1 MSTIQDIA
9 LKLKIFSANS
19 FTRTQRVA
27 AVLGL
32 IAAATVP
39 FVLLSFG
46 GREANSMPWYI
57 WTLIPLVLL
66 LVLQIGFLMFRR
78 ESHDAKD
85 ISIKPKYH

>member
-1 MSTIQDIA
+1 MSIQDIA

-19 FTRTQRVA
+19 YTWTLRTAAVIGIVA
-27 AVLGL
+27 AV
-32 IAAATVP
+32 TVP

-46 GREANSMPWYI
+46 GREANSLPWYI

-78 ESHDAKD
+78 KSYDAED
-85 ISIKPKYH
+85 ISIRPKYH